1 MGGYLSTNRTA
12 SSTTN
17 NEQHK
22 PRKNDAPLET
32 GRFTFPPEWHPHL
45 ATMMGFPS
53 RASCLEFLW
62 EKNCEEIVDL
72 AAAIAEFEPVRL
84 YTRPEDIE
92 YAQDLINRKVR
103 IPSKVHVIPIP
114 INHCWI
120 RDTGPVYVHDATGD
134 LDARQRLAIDFK
146 FNEWG
151 NKNGWEGTHG
161 HYRYGNPSMTKKE
174 LQENT
179 DFALNVISSD
189 QLPSPAQRVVPKI
202 RAEGGGLVVDGD
214 GTLIVAESYM
224 VCEQRNPGQSR
235 DKIEQELRRLLGVEK
250 VIWVPGRK
258 NLDITDCHL
267 DAEVRFVQ
275 PGVVVLTRH
284 SPDAMDGPEWMK
296 CGQEILQTLRNETDA
311 KGRQLEIHFIDEPDP
326 KSLGI
331 SPQDEFVSSY
341 LNSYFCNGG
350 LIIPA
355 FGSEVHDRKALET
368 WQSLLPDRKVRQ
380 VPLRTIPLSG
390 GVIHCV
396 TQQVPAPR
404 A

>member
-1 MGGYLSTNRTA
+1 MGAYLSTNRTP
-12 SSTTN
+12 SSTN
-17 NEQHK
+17 NHEQHK
-22 PRKNDAPLET
+22 PPKDDAPFET

-45 ATMMGFPS
+45 ATMMGIPS
-53 RASCLEFLW
+53 RASCLESLW
-62 EKNCEEIVDL
+62 SKNCEEIVDL

-92 YAQDLINRKVR
+92 YAPDLINRRV
-103 IPSKVHVIPIP
+103 
-114 INHCWI
+114 
-120 RDTGPVYVHDATGD
+120 RDTGPVYVHDATGS
-134 LDARQRLAIDFK
+134 LGAGRRLAINFK

-161 HYRYGNPSMTKKE
+161 HYRYGNPAMTKKE

-179 DFALNVISSD
+179 DFARKVISAD
-189 QLPSPAQRVVPKI
+189 QSPSPVQRIVPKI
-202 RAEGGGLVVDGD
+202 RAEGDGLVVDGE

-224 VCEQRNPGQSR
+224 VCQLWNPGKSK
-235 DKIEQELRRLLGVEK
+235 DEIEEELQRLLGVEK

-267 DAEVRFVQ
+267 DAEVRFVR
-275 PGVVVLTRH
+275 PGVVAMTRH
-284 SPDAMDGPEWMK
+284 SPEAVDSPEWIK
-296 CGQEILQTLRNETDA
+296 CGEEILETLRNETDA
-311 KGRQLEIHFIDEPDP
+311 KGRQFEIHFIDEPDP

-331 SPQDEFVSSY
+331 LPKDEFVSSY

-350 LIIPA
+350 PIIPA
-355 FGSEVHDRKALET
+355 FGLELHDGKALEI

-396 TQQVPAPR
+396 TQQVPAPQ